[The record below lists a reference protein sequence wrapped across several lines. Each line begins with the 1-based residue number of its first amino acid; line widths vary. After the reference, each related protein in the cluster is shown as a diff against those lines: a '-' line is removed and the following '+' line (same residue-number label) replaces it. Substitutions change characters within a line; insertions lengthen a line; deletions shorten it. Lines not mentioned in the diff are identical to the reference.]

1 MSSANSESFTSS
13 FPIWIPFISFSALI
27 AYKRMKPEHFLTPY
41 PKMNSKWIKDLNVR
55 AENIKHEP
63 CSNTPCNKKEQNN
76 NRTIFF
82 KKNQNTNRYIR
93 KNKDVDETTER

>member
-1 MSSANSESFTSS
+1 MTKEAKMYNGEKVSSTSFVGETSTMC
-13 FPIWIPFISFSALI
+13 
-27 AYKRMKPEHFLTPY
+27 KRMKPEHFLTPY

-82 KKNQNTNRYIR
+82 
-93 KNKDVDETTER
+93 